1 MKNIISILILLITLN
16 NFIMAQTA
24 KDLNGLK
31 VGEKAPFFT
40 AKDQNGKEFSLET
53 ELQKGAVVIIFY
65 RGQWCPICNKHLSNL
80 QDSLELI
87 YEKGAT
93 VIAISPEKSEFLLKT
108 QKKTKAEFTLLYD
121 EDYKIAKAFDVIFN
135 PTKMQ
140 LFMYN
145 KLLRADLKNA
155 QTDDSEQLP
164 IPATFVINKE
174 GIIIWRHFDPN
185 YKKRS
190 SVNAILDALN

>member
-1 MKNIISILILLITLN
+1 
-16 NFIMAQTA
+16 MAQTA

>member
-1 MKNIISILILLITLN
+1 MKNIILILLLTLNN
-16 NFIMAQTA
+16 NFIMSQNA
-24 KDLNGLK
+24 KDLKGLE
-31 VGEKAPFFT
+31 VGENSPLFT
-40 AKDQNGKEFSLET
+40 ATDQNGKHFSFEQ

-93 VIAISPEKSEFLLKT
+93 VVAISPEKSEFLQKT

-121 EDYKIAKAFDVIFN
+121 EDFKIAKAFDVVFN

-155 QTDDSEQLP
+155 QTNDSQQLP
-164 IPATFVINKE
+164 IPATPTFFLCNMIQN
-174 GIIIWRHFDPN
+174 
-185 YKKRS
+185 
-190 SVNAILDALN
+190 LNVHHSCL